1 MGRKSL
7 KKDRAYLTTTE
18 WANEWGGYKDK
29 GKGPL
34 RQLPFF
40 CCAIA
45 FTPFE
50 DPVSSVVEVYLFL
63 YLRKC
68 MQPATPLEPHL
79 SHHQSCN

>member
-18 WANEWGGYKDK
+18 WAQEWGGYKDK
-29 GKGPL
+29 SQRPF
-34 RQLPFF
+34 RQLPFY

-50 DPVSSVVEVYLFL
+50 DPVLFL
-63 YLRKC
+63 PCIGDKDV
-68 MQPATPLEPHL
+68 E
-79 SHHQSCN
+79 QSLYS